1 MSTELVQSS
10 VYLTREQKAFLS
22 NNYINFSKFSRANVN
37 QLMKKSEGQVLHA
50 KPTDESHTGDSVIV

>member
-22 NNYINFSKFSRANVN
+22 NNYINFSKFSRAKVN
-37 QLMKKSEGQVLHA
+37 QLMKKSEGHISTDE
-50 KPTDESHTGDSVIV
+50 PTDKTILGDLNVT

>member
-22 NNYINFSKFSRANVN
+22 NKYINFSKFSRAKGN
-37 QLMKKSEGQVLHA
+37 QLMKKSEGQDLHSQPTEDTKTESVL
-50 KPTDESHTGDSVIV
+50 V